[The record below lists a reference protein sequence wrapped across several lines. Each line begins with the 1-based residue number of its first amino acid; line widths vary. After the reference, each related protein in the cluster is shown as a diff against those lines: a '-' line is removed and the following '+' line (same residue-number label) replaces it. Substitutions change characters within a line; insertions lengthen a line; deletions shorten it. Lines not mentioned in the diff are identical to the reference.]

1 VAPLFGDL
9 GTEPPYVVFEV
20 ARLIGSCGDSAKVFG
35 CKLIA
40 GSARDAVCNTDQFN
54 ATLTLLHPSRDMF
67 SSRQFESQHS
77 PAESILDDLN
87 DLKLKEYACEKQRET
102 QAQEARA
109 NRLDPARK
117 SHRWYC
123 QRQTASRASCKV
135 VSKFGIL
142 FGKPDGHDYWSWS
155 RCKILNTIAGLKGRL
170 VLAGGLCTA
179 KKQSN
184 LHLAHILRTVGSSIM
199 ARVTSS
205 LLTPAHAEVPDFG
218 FYEIMRNVIY
228 SWASCAITKSWGCLS
243 SRAGY

>member
-1 VAPLFGDL
+1 MTHRNP
-9 GTEPPYVVFEV
+9 
-20 ARLIGSCGDSAKVFG
+20 
-35 CKLIA
+35 A

-54 ATLTLLHPSRDMF
+54 DNLTLLRPSRDMS
-67 SSRQFESQHS
+67 SSRQVESHHS

-87 DLKLKEYACEKQRET
+87 DLILKEYACEKQRET
-102 QAQEARA
+102 QAPEARA

-155 RCKILNTIAGLKGRL
+155 RYINLNTIAGLNGRL

-179 KKQSN
+179 KKTIEATPSTHTTNCWEFNYGQSN
-184 LHLAHILRTVGSSIM
+184 FVTAESCPRGSTVF
-199 ARVTSS
+199 RV
-205 LLTPAHAEVPDFG
+205 L
-218 FYEIMRNVIY
+218 
-228 SWASCAITKSWGCLS
+228 
-243 SRAGY
+243 